1 MTTKNPTDSSAN
13 RFKTFGSSPTNNSS
27 HDSFDD
33 SFDEPANPFRR
44 RRRNESNESNESNE
58 PVKPASRWSNLK
70 LDEDENPRSPRNSFQ
85 KRSGDFGPDKD
96 KYGNYRK
103 PTFRRS
109 TRPKTPPPPTFC
121 LEKSL
126 PTDFPALG

>member
-1 MTTKNPTDSSAN
+1 MTTVNRSTDCSAN
-13 RFKTFGSSPTNNSS
+13 RFKTFEYSTNNSS

-33 SFDEPANPFRR
+33 SFDEPKNPFRR
-44 RRRNESNESNESNE
+44 RKSNESNESTE
-58 PVKPASRWSNLK
+58 SVKPASRWSNLK
-70 LDEDENPRSPRNSFQ
+70 LDEDENPHSPRNSFQ

-109 TRPKTPPPPTFC
+109 TRPKTPPPPVFC

-126 PTDFPALG
+126 VTDFPALG